1 MRKDR
6 AERQQLHPG
15 RARER
20 DDDVEKPGA
29 NDDHLD
35 ELTAVRLTANRLSS
49 SQLGRVEA
57 HLENCPQCRDLVR
70 RVVGWS
76 NSTRDREAGP
86 EWRGSVLRTGM
97 LLAGRYRIQNFVAR
111 GGMGE
116 VYEAF
121 DEALGER
128 IAIKTVASHYVGD
141 TEAIAQLKAEVQ
153 LARRISHRNVCRIY
167 DLERHRPEE
176 GPPLFFLKM
185 EFIEGQS
192 LGERLK
198 GEHHL
203 SESEAC
209 HTCIGILEGLQAAHE
224 AGVLHRDLKSDNVMF
239 RTDRSGRLAPVLM
252 DFGLASAL
260 NPNSSRVSGD
270 HALIGSLSY
279 MAPEQVQGDAL
290 RPATDLY
297 AVGVILF
304 EMLTGCLPFPAPTPA
319 LAAIKRLQ
327 EDAPR
332 IRDIDPSLP
341 DELDRIVARCLKR
354 NPRDRYRSAREMLA
368 DLQPDDE
375 RGATGGNTPRA
386 RSPNTTLVDSR
397 GNGNV
402 HPFEQEPTPS
412 TVATPSVH
420 FVPRLTAQRGAL
432 VVGALLV
439 AAAALAGTR
448 QVLRDPPAQSTADS
462 PASSPETRPTE
473 QPYIV
478 QRPEPT
484 PPTSTDDPTLVEG
497 RASKADIPPAT
508 FEPESATPERIDQR
522 AVPKQTRRSALRSAK
537 RSSASQIRSGSQ
549 SEAPTLGTLPGSTAT
564 PARQM
569 QRTGPAAV
577 PSGTHS
583 PTATPQEHAQRRHA
597 CETELV
603 CPESITS
610 GSASSH
616 QNANGAPASRD
627 SHDALGERSERQ

>member
-1 MRKDR
+1 MRIDS
-6 AERQQLHPG
+6 AERQQVLPG
-15 RARER
+15 RAQQAR
-20 DDDVEKPGA
+20 DGAIEKPGA
-29 NDDHLD
+29 NDGHLD
-35 ELTAVRLTANRLSS
+35 ELTAVRLTANRLSP

-70 RVVGWS
+70 RVVDWS

-97 LLAGRYRIQNFVAR
+97 LLAGRYCIQNFVAR

-116 VYEAF
+116 VYEAY

-167 DLERHRPEE
+167 DLERHRPED

-203 SESEAC
+203 SESEAR

-224 AGVLHRDLKSDNVMF
+224 AGVLHRDLKTDNVMF

-304 EMLTGCLPFPAPTPA
+304 EMLTGRLPFPAPTPA

-341 DELDRIVARCLKR
+341 DELDRIVARCLER

-375 RGATGGNTPRA
+375 RDASGGNAPG
-386 RSPNTTLVDSR
+386 SPNTAIVDSR

-402 HPFEQEPTPS
+402 PPFEQEPTPS

-420 FVPRLTAQRGAL
+420 FVPRLTAQRVAL

-448 QVLRDPPAQSTADS
+448 QVLRDPPEQSTADS

-484 PPTSTDDPTLVEG
+484 PPTSTDDATLVET
-497 RASKADIPPAT
+497 RASKPDVPPAT
-508 FEPESATPERIDQR
+508 LEPEPATPERIDRR
-522 AVPKQTRRSALRSAK
+522 AAPRQTPRSAE
-537 RSSASQIRSGSQ
+537 RSSASRIRSGSQ
-549 SEAPTLGTLPGSTAT
+549 SAAPTSGTLPGSTST
-564 PARQM
+564 PAAQT
-569 QRTGPAAV
+569 QRTAPAPV
-577 PSGTHS
+577 PTGTHS
-583 PTATPQEHAQRRHA
+583 TTTTPQERARRRHA

-603 CPESITS
+603 CPESITPS
-610 GSASSH
+610 SASSR
-616 QNANGAPASRD
+616 PS
-627 SHDALGERSERQ
+627 ALQ